1 MSVVI
6 RLLKALL
13 PLIVIGIAGFVAVT
27 MIRSRPEVETQAP
40 TVAPPGVRTHLVS
53 LETVRVPVRSQGT
66 VRPRTETQLVP
77 EIAGRITMVSPSFV
91 EGGFFEEGDV
101 LLRLDRFDYEQAIVS
116 ARSQLA
122 QARLRLAQ
130 EEAEAEV
137 AQREWNT
144 LGRGD
149 PRELTLRVPQL
160 EDARASVAA
169 AEANVERAQRDLERA
184 DVIAPYSGRVRTK
197 NVDVGQFVTVGSPI
211 ATVYAVD
218 VAEVG
223 LSLPD
228 EELAYLDLPLAYRG
242 AADQVG
248 PRVVLSTTFAGA
260 SYEWGGR
267 VVRTQSEIDPVS
279 RMVQVVAE
287 VRDPYAA
294 GSDSRRPPLAVGM
307 YVDAEIEGRAF
318 RNIAV
323 VPRAALRGRTQV
335 LVIDPENRVRFREV
349 GILRTTTESVYVNS
363 GLLAGE
369 RVAVSAID
377 SPTEGMLVQVTNL
390 EQEQLASTP
399 SATPQPEPTT
409 QARAIDSAPPVQ
421 AAEPEQPGWLRELLN
436 DAPARQ
442 ADARRPDTDTS
453 SPPARP
459 SRPGQTTSAPQ
470 PAQPAQQGRDAQAI
484 VAPPSR
490 RAAVTDAPA
499 TAPSAEPEA
508 AAPDPRS
515 TVAVLPFEDFTPNA
529 RGGDFGGDVAQS
541 VTTRLEGTGRIAIVG
556 SPTEANLVVDG
567 GVQQLGDLVRVTA
580 RVVDQRDGE
589 VINAVKVDGKVS
601 ELARVREEVAAAIG
615 DSIVDTLNGRL
626 PTAAAARA
634 PASAIALRPFVNVSA
649 IPDDAELAEVIL
661 GVLTERLGTLQDVE
675 LVATE
680 PDADWVVDGAIQR
693 VGGVV
698 RVTANLI
705 DTAAGSMVSA
715 VKIDGAVSD
724 LANVSDAVATAIQ
737 ATVLDTLDIDAVQPL
752 AAVGPPPAAISVR
765 PFSNVSQMPED
776 AALAAAIG
784 SAVTERLTTVPSVSV
799 VADEQDALWIISG
812 GIQRLGN
819 IIRITA
825 NLIDTTQGSVVRAI
839 KVDGPVDQL
848 TRLQDEVAAELSNS
862 VREATS

>member
-1 MSVVI
+1 MRVLI

-13 PLIVIGIAGFVAVT
+13 PLIVIGVAGLVAVT

-40 TVAPPGVRTHLVS
+40 TVAPPGVRAHSVS
-53 LETVRVPVRSQGT
+53 LETVRISVRSQGT

-77 EIAGRITMVSPSFV
+77 EIAGRITSVSPSFV

-101 LLRLDRFDYEQAIVS
+101 LLRLDRFDYEQAVVS

-122 QARLRLAQ
+122 QSRLRLAQ

-137 AQREWNT
+137 AQREWDT

-184 DVIAPYSGRVRTK
+184 DVTAPYSGRVRTK

-223 LSLPD
+223 LALPD
-228 EELAYLDLPLAYRG
+228 GELAYLDLPLAYRG
-242 AADQVG
+242 ATDQIG

-267 VVRTQSEIDPVS
+267 VVRTESEIDPVS

-287 VRDPYAA
+287 VQDPYAV
-294 GSDSRRPPLAVGM
+294 GSDPRRPPLAVGM

-318 RNIAV
+318 REIAV

-349 GILRTTTESVYVNS
+349 GVLRTTTESVYVNS
-363 GLLAGE
+363 GLSSGE

-390 EQEQLASTP
+390 DLEQLASAPTP
-399 SATPQPEPTT
+399 VERPSPEPTT
-409 QARAIDSAPPVQ
+409 EAR
-421 AAEPEQPGWLRELLN
+421 AAEPAPPAPESKSEQPGWLRELLE
-436 DAPARQ
+436 DAPAPARSERRT
-442 ADARRPDTDTS
+442 DADTS
-453 SPPARP
+453 ASPTRRLGDRASAESPPPR
-459 SRPGQTTSAPQ
+459 
-470 PAQPAQQGRDAQAI
+470 RDTLPRR
-484 VAPPSR
+484 VAVP
-490 RAAVTDAPA
+490 DAPA
-499 TAPSAEPEA
+499 TPPPAEPVET
-508 AAPDPRS
+508 APDVRS
-515 TVAVLPFEDFTPNA
+515 TVAVLAFEDITRDA
-529 RGGDFGGDVAQS
+529 RDADFGADLAQS
-541 VTTRLEGTGRIAIVG
+541 VAARLEGIGDIGVVPSA
-556 SPTEANLVVDG
+556 SEARLVVDG
-567 GVQQLGDLVRVTA
+567 GVQRLGDLVRVTA
-580 RVVDQRDGE
+580 RVVDQRDGG
-589 VINAVKVDGKVS
+589 VVSAVKVDGNVN
-601 ELARVREEVAAAIG
+601 ELARIREEVAAAIG

-626 PTAAAARA
+626 PTALASRE
-634 PASAIALRPFVNVSA
+634 PVSAIALRPFTNVSA
-649 IPDDAELAEVIL
+649 MPEDAELAEIIL
-661 GVLTERLGTLQDVE
+661 GVLTERLGTLQEVE

-680 PDADWVVDGAIQR
+680 PDAEWVVDGAIQR

-724 LANVSDAVATAIQ
+724 LANVSDEVADAIR
-737 ATVLDTLDIDAVQPL
+737 ATVVDTLKIEADQPI
-752 AAVGPPPAAISVR
+752 AAVGPPPAAIIVR

-776 AALAAAIG
+776 AALAGAVS
-784 SAVTERLTTVPSVSV
+784 SAVTERLRTVQSVSV
-799 VADEQDALWIISG
+799 VADEQDAMWIISG

-819 IIRITA
+819 VVRITA
-825 NLIDTTQGSVVRAI
+825 NLIDTRQGSVVRAV
-839 KVDGPVDQL
+839 KVDGPVDEL
-848 TRLQDEVAAELSNS
+848 SRLQDEVAAELSNS

>member
-1 MSVVI
+1 MRVLI

-13 PLIVIGIAGFVAVT
+13 PLIVIGVAGLVAVT

-40 TVAPPGVRTHLVS
+40 TVAPPGVRAHSVS
-53 LETVRVPVRSQGT
+53 LETVRISVRSQGT

-77 EIAGRITMVSPSFV
+77 EIAGRITSVSPSFV

-101 LLRLDRFDYEQAIVS
+101 LLRLDRFDYEQAVVS

-122 QARLRLAQ
+122 QSRLRLAQ

-137 AQREWNT
+137 AQREWDT

-184 DVIAPYSGRVRTK
+184 DVTAPYSGRVRTK

-223 LSLPD
+223 LALPD
-228 EELAYLDLPLAYRG
+228 GELAYLDLPLAYRG
-242 AADQVG
+242 ATDQIG

-267 VVRTQSEIDPVS
+267 VVRTESEIDPVS

-287 VRDPYAA
+287 VQDPYAV
-294 GSDSRRPPLAVGM
+294 GSDPRRPPLAVGM

-318 RNIAV
+318 REIAV

-349 GILRTTTESVYVNS
+349 GVLRTTTESVYVNS
-363 GLLAGE
+363 GLSSGE

-390 EQEQLASTP
+390 DLEQLASAPTP
-399 SATPQPEPTT
+399 VERPSPEPTT
-409 QARAIDSAPPVQ
+409 EAR
-421 AAEPEQPGWLRELLN
+421 AAEPAPPAPESKSEQPGWLRELLE
-436 DAPARQ
+436 DAPAPARSERR
-442 ADARRPDTDTS
+442 ADADTS
-453 SPPARP
+453 ASPARRLGDRASAESPPPR
-459 SRPGQTTSAPQ
+459 
-470 PAQPAQQGRDAQAI
+470 RDTPPRR
-484 VAPPSR
+484 VAVP
-490 RAAVTDAPA
+490 DAPA
-499 TAPSAEPEA
+499 TPPPAEPVET
-508 AAPDPRS
+508 APDVRS
-515 TVAVLPFEDFTPNA
+515 TVAVLAFEDITRDA
-529 RGGDFGGDVAQS
+529 RDADFGADLAQS
-541 VTTRLEGTGRIAIVG
+541 VAARLEGIGDIGVVPSA
-556 SPTEANLVVDG
+556 SEARLVVDG
-567 GVQQLGDLVRVTA
+567 GVQRLGDLVRVTA
-580 RVVDQRDGE
+580 RVVDQRDGG
-589 VINAVKVDGKVS
+589 VVSAVKVDGNVN
-601 ELARVREEVAAAIG
+601 ELARIREEVAAAIG

-626 PTAAAARA
+626 PTALASRE
-634 PASAIALRPFVNVSA
+634 PVSAIALRPFTNVSA
-649 IPDDAELAEVIL
+649 MPEDAELAEIIL
-661 GVLTERLGTLQDVE
+661 GVLTERLGTLQEVE

-680 PDADWVVDGAIQR
+680 PDAEWVVDGAIQR

-724 LANVSDAVATAIQ
+724 LANVSDEVADAIR
-737 ATVLDTLDIDAVQPL
+737 ATVVDTLKIEADQPI
-752 AAVGPPPAAISVR
+752 AAVGPPPAAIIVR

-776 AALAAAIG
+776 AALAGAVS
-784 SAVTERLTTVPSVSV
+784 SAVTERLRTVQSVSV
-799 VADEQDALWIISG
+799 VADEQDAMWIISG

-819 IIRITA
+819 VVRITA
-825 NLIDTTQGSVVRAI
+825 NLIDTRQGSVVRAV
-839 KVDGPVDQL
+839 KVDGPVDEL
-848 TRLQDEVAAELSNS
+848 SRLQDEVAAELSNS

>member
-1 MSVVI
+1 MRVLI

-13 PLIVIGIAGFVAVT
+13 PLIVIGVAGLVAVT

-40 TVAPPGVRTHLVS
+40 TVAPPGVRAHSVS
-53 LETVRVPVRSQGT
+53 LETVRISVRSQGT

-77 EIAGRITMVSPSFV
+77 EIAGRITSVSPSFV

-101 LLRLDRFDYEQAIVS
+101 LLRLDRFDYEQAVVS

-122 QARLRLAQ
+122 QSRLRLAQ

-137 AQREWNT
+137 AQREWDT

-184 DVIAPYSGRVRTK
+184 DVTAPYSGRVRTK

-223 LSLPD
+223 LALPD
-228 EELAYLDLPLAYRG
+228 GELAYLDLPLAYRG

-267 VVRTQSEIDPVS
+267 VVRTESEIDPVS

-287 VRDPYAA
+287 VQDPYAA
-294 GSDSRRPPLAVGM
+294 GSDPRRPPLAVGM

-318 RNIAV
+318 RDIAV

-349 GILRTTTESVYVNS
+349 GILRTTTESVFVNS
-363 GLLAGE
+363 GLSAGE

-377 SPTEGMLVQVTNL
+377 SPTEGMLVQVTNFDL
-390 EQEQLASTP
+390 EQLTSAPTLVETP
-399 SATPQPEPTT
+399 SPETTTEARAAELAPPAPEPES
-409 QARAIDSAPPVQ
+409 Q
-421 AAEPEQPGWLRELLN
+421 QPGWLRELLD
-436 DAPARQ
+436 DAPAPARSARR
-442 ADARRPDTDTS
+442 ADADTS
-453 SPPARP
+453 ASPARRLGDRASAESPPPR
-459 SRPGQTTSAPQ
+459 
-470 PAQPAQQGRDAQAI
+470 RDTPPRR
-484 VAPPSR
+484 VAVP
-490 RAAVTDAPA
+490 DAPA
-499 TAPSAEPEA
+499 TPPPAEPVEA
-508 AAPDPRS
+508 VPDVRT
-515 TVAVLPFEDFTPNA
+515 TVAVLAFEDITRDA
-529 RGGDFGGDVAQS
+529 RDADFGTDLAQS
-541 VTTRLEGTGRIAIVG
+541 VATRLEGIGDIGVVPSA
-556 SPTEANLVVDG
+556 SEARLVVDG
-567 GVQQLGDLVRVTA
+567 GVQRLGDLIRVTA
-580 RVVDQRDGE
+580 RVVDQRDGG
-589 VINAVKVDGKVS
+589 VVSAVKVDGNVN
-601 ELARVREEVAAAIG
+601 ELARVREEVATAIG

-626 PTAAAARA
+626 PTAIASRE
-634 PASAIALRPFVNVSA
+634 PVSAIALRPFTNVSA
-649 IPDDAELAEVIL
+649 MPEDAELAEIIL
-661 GVLTERLGTLQDVE
+661 GVLTERLGTLQEVE

-680 PDADWVVDGAIQR
+680 LDADWVVDGAIQR
-693 VGGVV
+693 VGNVV

-705 DTAAGSMVSA
+705 DTTAGSMVSA
-715 VKIDGAVSD
+715 VKIDGVVSD
-724 LANVSDAVATAIQ
+724 LADVSDEVATAIQ
-737 ATVLDTLDIDAVQPL
+737 ATVLDTLDIDADQPI
-752 AAVGPPPAAISVR
+752 AAVGPPPAPIIVR

-776 AALAAAIG
+776 AALAGAIS
-784 SAVTERLTTVPSVSV
+784 SAVTERLRTVQSVSV
-799 VADEQDALWIISG
+799 VEDEQDAMWIISG
-812 GIQRLGN
+812 GIQRLGSVV
-819 IIRITA
+819 RITA
-825 NLIDTTQGSVVRAI
+825 NLIDTRQGSVVRAV

-848 TRLQDEVAAELSNS
+848 SRLQDEVAAELSDS